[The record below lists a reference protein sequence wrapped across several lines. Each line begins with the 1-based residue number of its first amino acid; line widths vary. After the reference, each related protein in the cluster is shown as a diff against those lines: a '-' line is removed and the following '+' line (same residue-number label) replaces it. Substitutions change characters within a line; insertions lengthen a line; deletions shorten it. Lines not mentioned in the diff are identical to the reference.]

1 MILEQYLVLTI
12 APVVLARR
20 GAYFLVWGSL
30 KSQIAA
36 MVL

>member
-1 MILEQYLVLTI
+1 MIFEQNLVLTI

-20 GAYFLVWGSL
+20 GANFLVWGSL

-36 MVL
+36 IVL